1 MAPHSMFRDLVA
13 YLSAPSVRI
22 DYAIEALK
30 EYILYR
36 RSKGDTLFE
45 VSIGLAELEEQV
57 SYPSTRT
64 YLFGRPQYTDHR
76 LHHILQSLSIE
87 QKKQPISLA
96 LAISLLPLACF
107 HCIDHNR
114 QSLS

>member
-1 MAPHSMFRDLVA
+1 MAPNQMNRDLVA

-30 EYILYR
+30 EWILYR

-57 SYPSTRT
+57 SYFP
-64 YLFGRPQYTDHR
+64 
-76 LHHILQSLSIE
+76 
-87 QKKQPISLA
+87 A
-96 LAISLLPLACF
+96 LAAHF
-107 HCIDHNR
+107 QKAR
-114 QSLS
+114 Y